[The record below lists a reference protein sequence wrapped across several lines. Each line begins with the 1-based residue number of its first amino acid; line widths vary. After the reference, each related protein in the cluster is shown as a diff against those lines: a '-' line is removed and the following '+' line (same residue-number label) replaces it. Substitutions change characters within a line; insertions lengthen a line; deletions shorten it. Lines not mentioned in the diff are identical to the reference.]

1 MGSVTYVGAQPAAPS
16 MAQTVTYAT
25 WGIEQATQMVQIGTA
40 PGAGLTYAS
49 APPTYSQACHSMSTP
64 YTYLNYPQASFI
76 TPQAQVGEQIAGA
89 QVLGGQT
96 LTTGQFAGPQVAEA
110 VGEGTVVGTTM
121 ATAEASTKKKN
132 EKKEKSSKKS
142 SKKKKVS
149 QKTKSC
155 C

>member
-25 WGIEQATQMVQIGTA
+25 PGVEQATQIVQIGTA

-76 TPQAQVGEQIAGA
+76 TPQAQVVEQIAGA

-96 LTTGQFAGPQVAEA
+96 LTTGQLAVPQVAEA
-110 VGEGTVVGTTM
+110 SGLTVGEGTVVGTTM
-121 ATAEASTKKKN
+121 ATAEASTK
-132 EKKEKSSKKS
+132 
-142 SKKKKVS
+142 
-149 QKTKSC
+149 
-155 C
+155 